1 MATPLETFDHYY
13 QPVRQHIQSLASK
26 WDSFENAYNGVSEQ
40 LKKPTGDESWKSYNL
55 HKYALQQTHTAVAE
69 IVPEDDPG
77 FDWETDNPEQNDYA
91 DVVEA
96 LVNDQLR
103 KDEYGSKKY
112 LSVLLAAVYGGC
124 PVKTSWN
131 TQRER
136 SVRLT
141 PSGPVV
147 EYRIVTD
154 RPTATLIDPRDFG
167 YDLRARSFSEARF
180 AYHRMRLT
188 VEEIE
193 SRKKADGSPLYD
205 VGEVKKLREWFDGN
219 ASSDRPTQTYDND
232 AGGEVER
239 QRTKGIEVIEMWTH
253 NRVIVRAGG
262 SFIIRNDERVD
273 PIPGLPFDVVTI
285 LPALNDVWG
294 MSLMQLLRDPQEH
307 TWTLENGSLNL
318 LKLALDPPRS
328 VDVISDPDNADR
340 AWKPGQTFPTSMT
353 AKDAVQTLNVQG
365 IDPLGSL
372 SAVAQQRE
380 VMEYITGI
388 TSEVSGQ
395 SNADTATQAALNQ
408 RQAKGRIGKMIAST
422 NRAWSGV
429 AKKFLLLDQAFMD
442 YTKPVKMLG
451 QRGDEWVHVSPQMI
465 GGEWNPRPKASTQD
479 AIKELTKQNLSEFLS
494 VALPVNGMVSASGK
508 AIDWAPIVEQLAE
521 LNGIPAQSVV
531 VDAQQLF
538 EAQQEQTVAEAE
550 AQAAAQA
557 ALPPEPEGPPDPQV
571 KIFESMSYKDLPD
584 GAQAAMLESIGL
596 PSDNVAEDNENRI
609 TGYSEGQLARSSS
622 SATE

>member
-1 MATPLETFDHYY
+1 VSSALETFNHYY
-13 QPVRQHIQSLASK
+13 DPVRQHIESLASK

-77 FDWETDNPEQNDYA
+77 FDWDTRNPEQSEYA
-91 DVVEA
+91 DIVEA
-96 LVNDQLR
+96 LVNDQLC
-103 KDEYGSKKY
+103 KDDYASKKY
-112 LSVLLAAVYGGC
+112 LSVLLASVYGGC

-131 TQRER
+131 SKRER
-136 SVRLT
+136 TVRLT
-141 PSGPVV
+141 PSGPKV

-154 RPTATLIDPRDFG
+154 QPTATLIDPRDFG
-167 YDLRARSFSEARF
+167 YDLRARSLSEARF

-188 VEEIE
+188 IEEIE
-193 SRKKADGSPLYD
+193 TRKKADGTPLYD
-205 VGEVKKLREWFDGN
+205 SEMVAKLRAWFDSDD
-219 ASSDRPTQTYDND
+219 SSSNRPTQTYDND
-232 AGGEVER
+232 AAGELER
-239 QRTKGIEVIEMWTH
+239 ARRKGIEVIEMWTH

-340 AWKPGQTFPTSMT
+340 AWRPGQTFPTSMT

-388 TSEVSGQ
+388 TSEVAGQ

-408 RQAKGRIGKMIAST
+408 RQAKGRIGKMIASV
-422 NRAWSGV
+422 NRAWGGV

-442 YTKPVKMLG
+442 YTKPVKLLG
-451 QRGDEWVHVSPQMI
+451 QRGDEFVHVSPQMI
-465 GGEWNPRPKASTQD
+465 GGEWNPKPKASTQD

-521 LNGIPAQSVV
+521 LNGIPSQKVV

-550 AQAAAQA
+550 AQAAAAQA
-557 ALPPEPEGPPDPQV
+557 MPQDDSPPDPQV

-596 PSDNVAEDNENRI
+596 PSDGVTEDNENPVV
-609 TGYSEGQLARSSS
+609 GYSEGQNARSA
-622 SATE
+622 SAGQ